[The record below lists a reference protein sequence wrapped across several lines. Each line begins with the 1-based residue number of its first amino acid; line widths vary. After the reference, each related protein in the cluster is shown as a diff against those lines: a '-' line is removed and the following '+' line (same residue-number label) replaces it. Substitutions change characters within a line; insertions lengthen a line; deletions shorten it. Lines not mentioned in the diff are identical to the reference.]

1 MSDSVVSATDSIP
14 TDLPT
19 AEGAIEQ
26 LRSAAA
32 KREAIEDE
40 IESHGEDVVETAADA
55 YRSATRLLDS
65 YEDTATGTGDF
76 ASYLEFQNQ
85 FLALVSSLPETVPA
99 RDGFE
104 EASDRMDKRR
114 LSAADFAFARGAI
127 EPAGEFVELLRAR
140 DEARSA
146 YNEARRD
153 ARERL
158 SVLREAKEAYAELVE
173 LTALDLTVP
182 VEALREPIDA
192 YNEAV
197 TDAFESFKTNRGARE
212 LFTFVESTKPFPF
225 VAFQQPPP
233 ELLEYIRS
241 ADAGDRPLT
250 ELLDLVDYS
259 ASKLDHYVDDPGALR
274 TNVAV
279 HRTYLDRLSADPL
292 RISWPPE
299 EAGILQFRLNELTP
313 VTRKLDAEAIE
324 PHLRTLRRVVRE
336 DDYETLK
343 NAATARAEL
352 DEETFDRI
360 VSGAIEADY
369 EAVVDSIE
377 RLETALEETAL
388 ED

>member
-1 MSDSVVSATDSIP
+1 MSDSVVPTSDSIP
-14 TDLPT
+14 TDPPT
-19 AEGAIEQ
+19 ADTVIDK
-26 LRSAAA
+26 LRAAA
-32 KREAIEDE
+32 EELEAIEGE
-40 IESHGEDVVETAADA
+40 IESHGEDAVETAADA

-85 FLALVSSLPETVPA
+85 FLALVSGLPETVPA

-114 LSAADFAFARGAI
+114 LSAADFAFAREAI
-127 EPAGEFVELLRAR
+127 EPAGEFVELLTAR

-146 YNEARRD
+146 YNEARQD

-158 SVLREAKEAYAELVE
+158 SVLREAKEAYGELVE

-182 VEALREPIDA
+182 VEELREPIDA
-192 YNEAV
+192 YNQAV
-197 TDAFESFKTNRGARE
+197 TDAFASFKTTRSARE
-212 LFTFVESTKPFPF
+212 LFDFVESTKPFPF
-225 VAFQQPPP
+225 VEFQQPPP

-241 ADAGDRPLT
+241 ADAGERPLT

-299 EAGILQFRLNELTP
+299 AANILRFRLDELAT
-313 VTRKLDAEAIE
+313 VTRKLDPETIE
-324 PHLRTLRRVVRE
+324 PHLRALQRLVR
-336 DDYETLK
+336 DPDYETLK

-352 DEETFDRI
+352 DEETFNRV

-369 EAVVDSIE
+369 EAVVDSID

-388 ED
+388 ES

>member
-1 MSDSVVSATDSIP
+1 MSDGVVSANDSIP
-14 TDLPT
+14 TDPPT
-19 AEGAIEQ
+19 AEDAIDR

-32 KREAIEDE
+32 QREAIEDE
-40 IESHGEDVVETAADA
+40 IESYGEDAVETAADA

-85 FLALVSSLPETVPA
+85 FLALVSSLPETIPA
-99 RDGFE
+99 REGFE

-114 LSAADFAFARGAI
+114 LSEADFAFAREAI
-127 EPAGEFVELLRAR
+127 EPAGEFVELLESR

-153 ARERL
+153 ANERL
-158 SVLREAKEAYAELVE
+158 SVLREAKETYAELVE
-173 LTALDLTVP
+173 LTDLDLTVP
-182 VEALREPIDA
+182 VETLREPIDA
-192 YNEAV
+192 YNETV
-197 TDAFESFKTNRGARE
+197 TEAFESFKTTHSARE
-212 LFTFVESTKPFPF
+212 LFAFVEATKPFPF
-225 VAFQQPPP
+225 VEFQQPPP

-241 ADAGDRPLT
+241 ADAGERALT

-259 ASKLDHYVDDPGALR
+259 ASKLDHYIDDPGALR

-292 RISWPPE
+292 QISWPPE
-299 EAGILQFRLNELTP
+299 DAGILRYRLNELAT
-313 VTRKLDAEAIE
+313 VTRKLDAETIE
-324 PHLRTLRRVVRE
+324 PHLRTLRLIVRE
-336 DDYETLK
+336 DDYETRK

-360 VSGAIEADY
+360 VSGEIEDDY
-369 EAVVDSIE
+369 EAVVTAID
-377 RLETALEETAL
+377 RLEAALDETALEA
-388 ED
+388 

>member
-1 MSDSVVSATDSIP
+1 MSDSVVPTSDSIP
-14 TDLPT
+14 ADPPT
-19 AEGAIEQ
+19 ADAVIDE
-26 LRSAAA
+26 LRAAA
-32 KREAIEDE
+32 DALKTIEDE
-40 IESHGEDVVETAADA
+40 IESHGEDAVEAAADA
-55 YRSATRLLDS
+55 HRNATRLLDS
-65 YEDTATGTGDF
+65 YEETATGTGDF

-85 FLALVSSLPETVPA
+85 FLALVSALPEAVPG

-114 LSAADFAFARGAI
+114 LSAADFAFAREAI

-146 YNEARRD
+146 YNEARQD

-158 SVLREAKEAYAELVE
+158 SVLQEAKEAYAGLVE

-182 VEALREPIDA
+182 VEELREPIDA
-192 YNEAV
+192 YNQAV
-197 TDAFESFKTNRGARE
+197 TDAFASFKKTQSARE
-212 LFTFVESTKPFPF
+212 LFAFVESTKPFPF
-225 VAFQQPPP
+225 VEFQQPPP

-241 ADAGDRPLT
+241 ADAGERPLT

-259 ASKLDHYVDDPGALR
+259 TSKLDHYVDDPGALR

-299 EAGILQFRLNELTP
+299 DATILRFRLDELAS
-313 VTRKLDAEAIE
+313 VTRKLDPETIE
-324 PHLRTLRRVVRE
+324 PHLRTLRRRVRE

-343 NAATARAEL
+343 NAATARAAL

-369 EAVVDSIE
+369 EAVVGSIE
-377 RLETALEETAL
+377 RLERALEETAL
-388 ED
+388 EA